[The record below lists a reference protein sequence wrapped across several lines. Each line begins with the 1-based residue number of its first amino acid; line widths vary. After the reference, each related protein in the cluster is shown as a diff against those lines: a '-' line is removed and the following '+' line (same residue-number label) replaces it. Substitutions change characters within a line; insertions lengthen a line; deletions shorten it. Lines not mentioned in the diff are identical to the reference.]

1 MTTLM
6 AFAQRLRA
14 MLPWIAVSCVLAGAP
29 FRSARADDA
38 PVTPTTAA
46 PAATAATVGLL
57 PIHGVAV
64 DLDALPGDGR
74 GSDRTAAQAT
84 VALQSLWDSYLKG
97 AGFNVIGFPVDVHDL
112 GERGAIRVARL
123 CTWAKQNNVR
133 LAPNLVGAP
142 EGKPLPADYPQLAAA
157 FVGKVIAEL
166 GAAGAPAY
174 AQIMLYQLGRP
185 LNHPASHGPMEAAA
199 ASAVLKAAAESVRA
213 TEQAA
218 LAASGLQ
225 ASPLLVSVSMD
236 YELIRRGA
244 IAHTPLTDESYQ
256 GAAEAASDWLA
267 TVLGAAPVEA
277 VAVEWFPGSLSSE
290 GVERMPDLMTRL
302 QADLPGKLLLMDTG
316 FSSAAG
322 SDTAQARFYALAL
335 NNLCDL
341 RARQGVDSPFAGILW
356 RNAVDGGGAK
366 PLTAE
371 QIAKQDWGARAKDL
385 DRMWTDPKADSKEA
399 RSWLAGIQS
408 NFGLIS
414 RASSSGSGLAPK
426 TAFVVISHLETALAK
441 SPQASDALA
450 AVHELVASDGNG
462 GVGTKIKSRLQSAM
476 FGLLDAFLSKT
487 AENLFADEPPP
498 APVAPGAAA
507 ALPDV
512 QIVDVGMLPASGT
525 VNTPISIPVTLFN
538 AGAAPATDA
547 AVYLRDPSSDLAHS
561 NPTVISPGAT
571 TTVQLTWTPTRS
583 GRVTGIAL
591 EAYCNNDADPQ
602 TNRADLGELQ
612 VNAGTT
618 PPKPPKHLGDFRG
631 QIGGVLATSNVTTQ
645 TAPGFV
651 HITDL
656 STSMVFATPAPGG
669 GTGSGGGGTGSA
681 GSAAVRM
688 APAPGTG
695 DGAASSTASRP
706 ITPATSA
713 PAPSGGS
720 PVTMTLVNPF
730 ATAFHSTVATLRVD
744 GQSIAERT
752 LGTMLPGQSRS
763 VSFTEWNPP
772 HPGAYRVQ
780 VDLRGVGPQGKPLTS
795 SATSQVVIVGEGRS
809 VRSMPAPGAPGAP
822 VRNPLATRTLM
833 PLVRPASSQ
842 PLPAFGARPFVR
854 PGAAGVRGLVGGAV
868 LGLSANSILLRP
880 FPPVADAPLD
890 VTVQL
895 NNAAGSAA
903 GTAQVRLSVDGEDLG
918 VVSVNVPAA
927 GLAMVNGFRTWTA
940 KAGRHDFHAVVT
952 MGTGRAEAS
961 KAVFVSPAGARG
973 FGRPAFGGAVA
984 GGVAGSTMGTA
995 PGTRGFQTGPR
1006 PVTPLGGGAKPGT
1019 AGATGGTGPTGAP
1032 GLKPFARPG
1041 GAAGAPDLQLTTA
1054 ELRLLPPAATAGS
1067 SAVVNVTVRNLG
1079 SAPAMGGTV
1088 LLVLAADGKDVART
1102 QLGAPVPA
1110 NGMLALQWPIT
1121 VPAGAWSVTATAT
1134 VPGDTNPNNNVARA
1148 AAATRVMPARSA
1160 LTSPA
1165 VLTPTGK

>member
-1 MTTLM
+1 MRT
-6 AFAQRLRA
+6 ARLSTKRA
-14 MLPWIAVSCVLAGAP
+14 RRVPALAAAALLLALACAAT
-29 FRSARADDA
+29 ARADDA
-38 PVTPTTAA
+38 AA
-46 PAATAATVGLL
+46 PAPAAAAPPAATAATVGLL

-64 DLDALPGDGR
+64 DLDALPGEGR
-74 GSDRTAAQAT
+74 GSERNAAQSTAA
-84 VALQSLWDSYLKG
+84 LQTLWDGYLKG

-166 GAAGAPAY
+166 GTAGAPAY

-218 LAASGLQ
+218 LASSGMQ

-256 GAAEAASDWLA
+256 GAADAASDWLA

-277 VAVEWFPGSLSSE
+277 VAIEWFPGSLSSE

-322 SDTAQARFYALAL
+322 SDTAQARFYALTL

-356 RNAVDGGGAK
+356 RNAVDGGTGGAK
-366 PLTAE
+366 PLTPD

-385 DRMWTDPKADSKEA
+385 DRMWTDPKADPKEA

-414 RASSSGSGLAPK
+414 RASSSSSGLAPK
-426 TAFVVISHLETALAK
+426 TAFVVISRLETALAR

-450 AVHELVASDGNG
+450 AVQELVSSDNG
-462 GVGTKIKSRLQSAM
+462 GVGTKIKTRLQSAM

-487 AENLFADEPPP
+487 AENLFAPESAP
-498 APVAPGAAA
+498 APAAPGAAV

-525 VNTPISIPVTLFN
+525 VNAPISIPVTLFN

-547 AVYLRDPSSDLAHS
+547 AVYLRDQASDLAHS
-561 NPTVISPGAT
+561 NPTVLSPGAT

-583 GRVTGIAL
+583 GRVAAIAL
-591 EAYCNNDADPQ
+591 DAYCNNDADPQ
-602 TNRADLGELQ
+602 TNHADLGDLQ

-618 PPKPPKHLGDFRG
+618 PPKPPRHISDVRG
-631 QIGGVLATSNVTTQ
+631 QIGGVLATSDVTTQ
-645 TAPGFV
+645 TTPGFV

-656 STSMVFATPAPGG
+656 STSMVFATPTRSSGAGS
-669 GTGSGGGGTGSA
+669 TGSGGGGSTGST
-681 GSAAVRM
+681 SVRM
-688 APAPGTG
+688 APAPGSG
-695 DGAASSTASRP
+695 DGAAGSTSARP
-706 ITPATSA
+706 IA
-713 PAPSGGS
+713 PAAPAAATGS

-730 ATAFHSTVATLRVD
+730 GTAFRSTVATLRVD
-744 GQSIAERT
+744 GRSVAERD
-752 LGTMLPGQSRS
+752 LGTMLPGQRRS
-763 VSFTEWNPP
+763 VSFTEWTPP
-772 HPGAYRVQ
+772 APGAYRVQ

-795 SATSQVVIVGEGRS
+795 SATSQVVIVGEDRS
-809 VRSMPAPGAPGAP
+809 VRTTPPASPMSAP
-822 VRNPLATRTLM
+822 VRTPFATRTMM

-842 PLPAFGARPFVR
+842 TLPAMGARPFGR
-854 PGAAGVRGLVGGAV
+854 PGAPGVRGLVGGAV
-868 LGLSANSILLRP
+868 LGLSANSIVLRP
-880 FPPVADAPLD
+880 FPPAAGAPLD
-890 VTVQL
+890 VSVQL
-895 NNAAGSAA
+895 NNAAGAAA

-918 VVSVNVPAA
+918 LVNVGVPAA
-927 GLAMVNGFRTWTA
+927 GFAMASGFRSWAA
-940 KAGRHDFHAVVT
+940 KPGRHDFRAVVT
-952 MGTGRAEAS
+952 MGGGRAEAS
-961 KAVFVSPAGARG
+961 KAVFVSPGGARG
-973 FGRPAFGGAVA
+973 FGRPLPGGASTGVVA
-984 GGVAGSTMGTA
+984 GTPSGTM
-995 PGTRGFQTGPR
+995 PGTRGIQTGPR
-1006 PVTPLGGGAKPGT
+1006 PVTPLGGGAKPT
-1019 AGATGGTGPTGAP
+1019 AGAPTMGGAP
-1032 GLKPFARPG
+1032 GLKPFAKPPG
-1041 GAAGAPDLQLTTA
+1041 AGGAPDLQLASTD
-1054 ELRLLPPAATAGS
+1054 LRVAPPAPTAGS
-1067 SAVVNVTVRNLG
+1067 SAVVSLNVRNVG

-1088 LLVLAADGKDVART
+1088 LLVLAADGKEVART
-1102 QLGAPVPA
+1102 QLGAAVTA
-1110 NGMLALQWPIT
+1110 NGVLALQWPIT

-1134 VPGDTNPNNNVARA
+1134 APGDANPNNNVARA
-1148 AAATRVMPARSA
+1148 APATRLAPTRAPLA
-1160 LTSPA
+1160 SPA
-1165 VLTPTGK
+1165 VLTPTGR